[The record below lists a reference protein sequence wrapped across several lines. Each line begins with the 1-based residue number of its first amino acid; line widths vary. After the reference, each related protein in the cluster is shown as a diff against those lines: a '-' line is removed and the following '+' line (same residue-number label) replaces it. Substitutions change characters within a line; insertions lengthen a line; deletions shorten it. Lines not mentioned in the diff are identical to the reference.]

1 MSEIEVVTV
10 IDATPEQV
18 WAYVEDISTHVDWML
33 DAEEIR
39 FTSNHQSG
47 LGTTFECDTKVG
59 PILLTDLMEITE
71 WEPNRVMGVRH
82 VGHVTGVGKFTLE
95 PHQGT
100 KTRFVWQEE
109 LTFPWFL
116 GGPIGAIA
124 GRPVLIAIW
133 RSNLKRL
140 KAEVERRTC

>member
-1 MSEIEVVTV
+1 MSEIEVVIV

-33 DAEEIR
+33 DAAEIR
-39 FTSNHQSG
+39 FTSAHKSG

-71 WEPNRVMGVRH
+71 WIPNEAMGVRH

-95 PHQGT
+95 PHQGA
-100 KTRFVWQEE
+100 KTRFVWRER

-116 GGPIGAIA
+116 GGSIGAVV
-124 GRPVLIAIW
+124 GRPILTAIW
-133 RSNLKRL
+133 RGNLKRL
-140 KAEVERRTC
+140 KAEVERRN